1 MVQKVA
7 PTDSTVL
14 VYGESGTGKE
24 LISRAIHANSDRKDK
39 VFFAVDCGTLSD
51 TLLESELFGYTKG
64 AFTDARNDKDG
75 IFKLA
80 NDGTVFLDEI
90 SNISLGVQ
98 SKLLRFLENREFL
111 PLGST
116 KIQKVNV
123 RLIFATNQNLEEM
136 VKAGSFRQDFYY
148 RIFVY
153 PIIIPPLRERKRDI
167 LPISYHFLQHF
178 CLEFEKKII
187 GFDDETV
194 ARLTAYDW
202 PGNVRQL
209 RNIIERAVILCEKDK
224 ISPKEL
230 SLLGEMAD
238 IEKLID
244 HVPET
249 NDELKRVKK
258 EIREKAILK
267 VEKNFVMNALM
278 KNNWNV
284 TRAARKVG
292 LQRTNFQTLMKKH
305 QVKLPRSVK
314 PDA

>member
-7 PTDSTVL
+7 PTDATVL
-14 VYGESGTGKE
+14 IYGESGTGKE
-24 LISRAIHANSDRKDK
+24 LISRAIHANSNRNSK

-64 AFTDARNDKDG
+64 AFTGAHHDKEG

-80 NDGTVFLDEI
+80 NGGTVFLDEI

-111 PLGST
+111 SLGST
-116 KIQKVNV
+116 RTQKVDV

-136 VKAGSFRQDFYY
+136 VERGSFRQDFYY

-153 PIIIPPLRERKRDI
+153 PILIPPLRERKADI
-167 LPISYHFLQHF
+167 LPISYHFLHQF
-178 CLEFEKKII
+178 CLDFEKKII
-187 GFDDETV
+187 GFDDDAV

-224 ISPKEL
+224 ITHREL
-230 SLLGEMAD
+230 PLLGEMAD
-238 IEKLID
+238 IEELID

-249 NDELKRVKK
+249 NDELKRIKK

-278 KNNWNV
+278 KNDWNV
-284 TRAARKVG
+284 TRAAQKVG

-305 QVKLPRSVK
+305 QVKLPRSAK
-314 PDA
+314 PDV